1 LRAEQA
7 RRAHH
12 HAAAQAIR
20 DGDRPGAPANPDL
33 SSKED

>member
-7 RRAHH
+7 ARAHR

-20 DGDRPGAPANPDL
+20 DGDRPGHGANPSLND
-33 SSKED
+33 KDE